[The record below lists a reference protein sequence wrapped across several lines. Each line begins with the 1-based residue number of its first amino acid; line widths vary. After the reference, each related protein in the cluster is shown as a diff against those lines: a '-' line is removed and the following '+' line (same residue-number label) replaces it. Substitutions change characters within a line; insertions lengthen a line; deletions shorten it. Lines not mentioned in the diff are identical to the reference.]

1 MHITVKE
8 MQPQHWNAV
17 RRIYEEGIAGGH
29 ATFET
34 TAPDYEKWDASHLP
48 ECRLVAVAEGH
59 VVGWAALSPV
69 SRRAVYRGVAE
80 VSVYVAGDWHGLG
93 IGKRLLQSLIHASED
108 AGIWTLQAGLF
119 PENEASLGLH
129 LACGFRLVGRREKIG
144 QHHGRWRDTL
154 LLERRSRRV
163 GRHMDDDE
171 TQQEE
176 RDG

>member
-8 MQPQHWNAV
+8 MQPQHWTAV

-34 TAPDYEKWDASHLP
+34 TAPDYERWDEAHLP
-48 ECRLVAVAEGH
+48 ECRLVAVSSGN
-59 VVGWAALSPV
+59 VVGWAALSPI

-80 VSVYVAGDWHGLG
+80 VSVYVAGDWQGRG
-93 IGKRLLQSLIHASED
+93 IGKRLLQSLIQASED
-108 AGIWTLQAGLF
+108 AGIWTLQAGIF

-129 LACGFRLVGRREKIG
+129 LACGFRLIGRREKIA

-154 LLERRSRRV
+154 ILERRSRRV
-163 GRHMDDDE
+163 GRYTDDE
-171 TQQEE
+171 TQ
-176 RDG
+176 

>member
-1 MHITVKE
+1 MKTSIKE
-8 MQPQHWNAV
+8 MQPHHWSAV
-17 RRIYEEGIAGGH
+17 RQIYEEGIAGGH

-34 TAPDYEKWDASHLP
+34 KAPDYEQWDAAHLP
-48 ECRLVAVAEGH
+48 DCRLIAVSGGQ

-80 VSVYVAGDWHGLG
+80 VSVYVAGDWQGRG
-93 IGKRLLQSLIHASED
+93 IGKRLLQSLIQASED

-129 LACGFRLVGRREKIG
+129 LACGFRLIGRREKIA

-154 LLERRSRRV
+154 ILERRSRRV
-163 GRHMDDDE
+163 GRDTDDDE
-171 TQQEE
+171 TQE
-176 RDG
+176 RS